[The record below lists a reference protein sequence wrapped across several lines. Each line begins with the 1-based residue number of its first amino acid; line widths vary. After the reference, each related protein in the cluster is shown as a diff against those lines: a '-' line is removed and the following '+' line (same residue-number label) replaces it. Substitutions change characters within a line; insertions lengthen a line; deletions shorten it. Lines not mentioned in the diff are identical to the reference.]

1 MVVARLSEAAAAED
15 FPLACTRRDT
25 HTHTQVPYEE
35 EDLIRFGACRAR
47 AGAAREREGLT
58 SNLADPDEDPTA
70 DLPLARAE
78 DDDDIAGL
86 RGSSSKGV
94 GCEEWRD
101 WMRGFQSQAAWAAA
115 SLWSAAS
122 FRFRAWL
129 LVGFLAAFGF
139 PFSHTLLASS
149 SRPGPSSAF
158 PFWEDTGSFLLRF
171 FPS

>member
-1 MVVARLSEAAAAED
+1 MAEAAAAED

-25 HTHTQVPYEE
+25 HTQVPYEE
-35 EDLIRFGACRAR
+35 EDLIRFGAGRAR

-58 SNLADPDEDPTA
+58 SNLADPDEDPAA

-78 DDDDIAGL
+78 DDDDIAGR

-158 PFWEDTGSFLLRF
+158 LFGRTQVPSYSVLFL
-171 FPS
+171 PDPAI